1 MISITMTNVF
11 HINWRVIMLPNL
23 MNLITQGGLKG
34 INVTIRPHGADD
46 LFVMLSPELTSFNDE
61 AAHVKGD
68 SDAYFAIRSALAQ
81 GVHFV
86 GDINAIDTQFQSF
99 VATAVESYK
108 KATDSMTA
116 TAVAAKLDAASQ
128 TANDATKKAEEAKK
142 APAKKA
148 DSKAPKTAKKEET
161 PQEPEKAPAQDS
173 FSAFDDIDSI

>member
-1 MISITMTNVF
+1 
-11 HINWRVIMLPNL
+11 MLPNL

-34 INVTIRPHGADD
+34 INVTIRPHGADN

-61 AAHVKGD
+61 TAHVKGD

-86 GDINAIDTQFQSF
+86 GDVNAIDTQIQSF

-161 PQEPEKAPAQDS
+161 PKAQAAEESPQEPEKAPASEAPAQDS

>member
-1 MISITMTNVF
+1 
-11 HINWRVIMLPNL
+11 MLPNL

-61 AAHVKGD
+61 TAHVKDD

-86 GDINAIDTQFQSF
+86 GDVNAIDTQIQSF

-128 TANDATKKAEEAKK
+128 TANDATKKAEAKK

-161 PQEPEKAPAQDS
+161 PKAQAAEEAPQEPEKAPASEVPAQDS